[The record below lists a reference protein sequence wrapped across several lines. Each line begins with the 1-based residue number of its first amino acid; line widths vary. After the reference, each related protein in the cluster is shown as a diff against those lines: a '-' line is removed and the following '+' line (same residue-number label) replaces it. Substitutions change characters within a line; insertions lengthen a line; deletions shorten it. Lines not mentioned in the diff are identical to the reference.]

1 MAACAR
7 LPISMIGLGL
17 VNGNE
22 RFSSNVRN
30 WAKADVRECR
40 VLVESGRSPECRV
53 VVINGRSE
61 QTKLCSAGASGS
73 PPNGNRSDEPV
84 DHQVKADA

>member
-22 RFSSNVRN
+22 RFSSDVRN
-30 WAKADVRECR
+30 WAKADI
-40 VLVESGRSPECRV
+40 RSRR
-53 VVINGRSE
+53 IH
-61 QTKLCSAGASGS
+61 
-73 PPNGNRSDEPV
+73 PPPLTRAALDV
-84 DHQVKADA
+84 DALLGC